1 VIRRALGALAAAFAL
16 VVLGDLGTA
25 YAADPVDCTATPE
38 DPACVT
44 ESPSPTPT
52 PTVTV
57 TATATVTATPE
68 AVPAASATAT
78 YGPFAPT
85 GIVLDPATGEVA
97 VSEDAGVAFG
107 VVLWLGSVVAG
118 VVTTQKV
125 MP

>member
-1 VIRRALGALAAAFAL
+1 MIRRLLLALAGALAVLAF
-16 VVLGDLGTA
+16 GDLGTA
-25 YAADPVDCTATPE
+25 YAVDCTVTPE

-44 ESPSPTPT
+44 PTESTTPTPEPT
-52 PTVTV
+52 PTVTE
-57 TATATVTATPE
+57 TTTVTATP
-68 AVPAASATAT
+68 APVPAASSTAT

-97 VSEDAGVAFG
+97 VSQDAGVAFG
-107 VVLWLGSVVAG
+107 VVLWIGSVVAG